1 MTYTPIVP
9 AELAWAGTTPWSARF
24 DDIYHSAQGGLEQA
38 RHVFLGGNDLLGD
51 HAAWQG
57 RERFVICETGF
68 GLGLNF
74 LATWQAWKA
83 DPNRC
88 RRLHFV
94 SVEKHPFT
102 RVDLATSHAQWPE
115 LTELSAQLVTAW
127 PVLVPGLH
135 RLHFDHDNVTLTL
148 VFGDASDW
156 LPRLSLAADAFYL
169 DGFAPDRN
177 PEPWSAETMAQ
188 LRGLAAPGA
197 TLATWSVA
205 EDVTQHVG
213 EAGFHWEKRPG
224 FGNKRYM
231 LAGRAPGERSE
242 SPPADRRVV
251 VIGAGVAGASA
262 ANRLAARAFEVAV
275 LERASEPAQGASGNL
290 AGVFRP
296 LPSLDDSRLSR
307 LLRACFLY
315 GGRHLESLPGVRWQA
330 TGVLHLARDSRHEGI
345 QRGVVE
351 EQAPPPELLRFV
363 ERTEA
368 SHLAGWPVEMGGW
381 WFPGGGW
388 INPPSLCRANL
399 AGIETRFGIDIV
411 RLERT
416 GSLWRLFDTEGR
428 LVAEAPQVVL
438 ANGVGM
444 PRLAPH
450 APIRIGRGFV
460 SHIPEASVPPFGI
473 VATRNGYVTPA
484 IDGFHCAGATLTPDD
499 SDPAPR
505 LDDHRENLVRLDAI
519 LPGYAK
525 DIDPASLDGRVGF
538 RPMSPDRL
546 PIIGPLSASDGLWAL
561 NGFGARGLVWA
572 SLSAELLASQMAGD
586 PLPLE
591 LELCQAVAPSRF
603 GDRVRRRG
611 GLTSA

>member
-1 MTYTPIVP
+1 MIYTPVIP
-9 AELAWAGTTPWSARF
+9 AELAWAGTTPYSARF

-51 HAAWQG
+51 HAAWVG

-83 DPNRC
+83 DPRRC

-94 SVEKHPFT
+94 SVEKHPF
-102 RVDLATSHAQWPE
+102 RRDDLATLHAQWPE
-115 LTELSAQLVTAW
+115 LAELSARLVAAW
-127 PVLVPGLH
+127 PILVPGVH
-135 RLHFDHDNVTLTL
+135 RLHFNDDAVTLTL
-148 VFGDASDW
+148 VLGDAREW
-156 LPRLSLAADAFYL
+156 LPQLLLAADAFYL

-177 PEPWSAETMAQ
+177 PELWSRDTLAA
-188 LRGLAAPGA
+188 LRRLAAPGA

-205 EDVTQHVG
+205 EDVTLRLAD
-213 EAGFHWEKRPG
+213 AGFEWGKRPG

-231 LAGRAPGERSE
+231 LAGRVSGQRSE
-242 SPPADRRVV
+242 SPPTDRRVV
-251 VIGAGVAGASA
+251 VVGAGIAGTSA
-262 ANRLAARAFEVAV
+262 ANRLAARGFEVTV
-275 LERASEPAQGASGNL
+275 LESAPEPALGASGNL

-315 GGRHLESLPGVRWQA
+315 GGRHLESLAGSARWQA
-330 TGVLHLARDSRHEGI
+330 TGVLHIARDARHENI
-345 QRGVVE
+345 QRRVVE
-351 EQAPPPELLRFV
+351 QQAPPSELLRFV
-363 ERTEA
+363 DRDEA
-368 SHLAGWPVEMGGW
+368 SRLAGWPVEMGGW

-388 INPPSLCRANL
+388 INPPSLCRTNL
-399 AGIETRFGIDIV
+399 LGIVTRFGVDV
-411 RLERT
+411 ARVERSNTLWHLLDAEERLI
-416 GSLWRLFDTEGR
+416 
-428 LVAEAPQVVL
+428 AEAPQVVL

-444 PRLAPH
+444 PRLAPQV
-450 APIRIGRGFV
+450 PIRLGRGLV
-460 SHIPEASVPPFGI
+460 SHIPETSVPPFGI

-484 IDGFHCAGATLTPDD
+484 IEGFHCAGATLTPDD
-499 SDPAPR
+499 TDQAPR
-505 LDDHRENLVRLDAI
+505 LDDHRENFVRLDAI
-519 LPGYAK
+519 LPGYAR
-525 DIDPASLDGRVGF
+525 DIDPTSLEGRVGF

-546 PIIGPLSASDGLWAL
+546 PIIGPLSASDGLWTL

-591 LELCQAVAPSRF
+591 LDLCDAVAPSRF
-603 GDRVRRRG
+603 GDRSRRRG
-611 GLTSA
+611 KT